1 MDYSS
6 LNERKKYI
14 LYYIINEYLNTSE
27 PVGSRT
33 IAKSSDLGIS
43 AATIRNEM
51 SDLEE
56 MGFLIKSH
64 ASSGRIPSEDAYK
77 LYVQESLNDFRK
89 KYINDKKT
97 SLKLRNND
105 LNINIEELIGSA
117 AEILSKVTDNVVIF
131 SLERP
136 TNIKIYHVEILKI
149 SEFDYVLLTVLKS
162 GEVNSNVFKMPN
174 DLKNEDIK
182 KINHLL
188 NSLIKKNDTIENLK
202 AEFDSTINKS
212 KFNKDLLNN
221 VFRMIKSNY
230 MNLGN
235 IKTNIYGLTNIFNL
249 TEYNNL
255 ENIKEFISFIN
266 DKENIANL
274 LNKNTNEYVEVYVGT
289 ELGIPE
295 LEKNSVVLTN
305 IYLNNY
311 YIGRIGVIGPL
322 RMDYKNT
329 ISTLYNIS
337 WRVVNMI
344 N

>member
-1 MDYSS
+1 MDCSS
-6 LNERKKYI
+6 LNKRKKYI

-33 IAKSSDLGIS
+33 IAKTSDLGIS

-64 ASSGRIPSEDAYK
+64 ASSGRIPSEFAYK
-77 LYVQESLNDFRK
+77 LYVEESLDEFRK

-105 LNINIEELIGSA
+105 LNINIEELLSSA
-117 AEILSKVTDNVVIF
+117 AEILSKVTNNVVIF

-149 SEFDYVLLTVLKS
+149 SKFDYVLLTVLKS
-162 GEVNSNVFKMPN
+162 GEVSSNVFNMTN
-174 DLKNEDIK
+174 DFTNEDIK
-182 KINHLL
+182 KINYLL

-202 AEFDSTINKS
+202 EEFELTISKS
-212 KFNKDLLNN
+212 KFNRDLLDK
-221 VFRMIKSNY
+221 VFRMIQSNY

-235 IKTNIYGLTNIFNL
+235 IKTNIFGLTNIFNL
-249 TEYNNL
+249 PEYNNL
-255 ENIKEFISFIN
+255 DKIKEFISFIN
-266 DKENIANL
+266 DKNNIANL
-274 LNKNTNEYVEVYVGT
+274 LSKNTNEYVEVYVGT

-295 LEKNSVVLTN
+295 LENNSVVLTN